1 MVAGEAGLPAGLPGR
16 ELYREKQR
24 APRGEDMKTRL
35 HKRLALLAGLLILS
49 SLVFATGI
57 LAATPTTSQDGWL
70 TAANTAARDQGVA
83 GAAATPT
90 TSQDG
95 WLTAANTA
103 ARNRGVGAAATPT
116 TTQDSWV
123 TSANT
128 ASDNQGVVLDAATPT
143 LSQDGWL
150 TAANTAVRQQ
160 GVAGAA
166 DAQASGAPPASSGTS
181 FTTAWIA
188 VGSVAA
194 VLLVG
199 FATWALMRRR
209 QPGELPSAAYC
220 AQHPED
226 PLCRAV

>member
-57 LAATPTTSQDGWL
+57 L
-70 TAANTAARDQGVA
+70 
-83 GAAATPT
+83 AATPT